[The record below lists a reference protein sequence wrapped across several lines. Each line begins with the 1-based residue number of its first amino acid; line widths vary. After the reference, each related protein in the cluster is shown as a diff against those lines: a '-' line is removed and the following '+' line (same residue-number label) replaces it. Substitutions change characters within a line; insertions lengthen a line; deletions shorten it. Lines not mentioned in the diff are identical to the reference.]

1 MAFELH
7 EFLLRLKALFQKR
20 RMGREMSEELEFHRT
35 LLRERLLREGV
46 AQADVEAATR
56 RSFGNAGRWHERLQ
70 ELWQFPALEHLLRDV
85 RFSARLLRRSP
96 GFTTVAIVTLALG
109 IGANAAIFSLIN
121 GLLLR
126 PLPVPQ
132 NEQLVV
138 LRIEQGT
145 EPQYTMGA
153 PFFRGLERRHE
164 VFSDV
169 FAYDHAGLQVRGS
182 SGNEAIEGQFVS
194 GEFFRALQTSPLLGR
209 LLTTDDDRTGGNPA
223 GMAVV
228 ISERFWERWFGRAA
242 DVVGRKLQIDNTIFT
257 VVGVTP
263 KRFIGADPTQRPE
276 IYVPLAAEAIVDAPN
291 SMIAAGHHG
300 WWLQVMGRLWP
311 GVTLEQANAALLPVS
326 MPIVREAVPE
336 AAWVADAE
344 KNHFRFSAEPGSR
357 GFTFLRSMFSKPLT
371 VVFAL
376 CLGIL
381 LLACL
386 NLASLLLARSAS
398 RERELATRLAV
409 GASRHRLLQQLL
421 IESLL
426 IALMGTAAG
435 LVVAPAVSRALAAM
449 LLRGGGPRGMY
460 LDTSLDGRVFAFAV
474 LIALTSTLLIG
485 LLPALRA
492 TSGTLSDYI
501 KDGQARQTVERRRIL
516 PGIMMAS
523 EVALALLLVV
533 SAGLL
538 AESLLRLYKSG
549 AGFDPHGVVNLD
561 FDMDKQRREGDALV
575 QLYRQIGDG
584 LSHQPGV
591 KSVSFALMIP
601 LTGSGWDQDHA
612 VSGGVSHDL
621 NLNMVAPAYFQTMR
635 IPILEGRDFR
645 WSDDKASG
653 YKIVLNQAAAK
664 LFFPGRDAIG
674 QQILGPAADAP
685 ESKVSFEVI
694 GVVGNAKYYQ
704 LRETATPIGYR
715 TISQNASPMRS
726 YSAVVRVDGS
736 PGPLAAAARSIT
748 ARLAPDV
755 PGPVM
760 TTMNSVLDDSI
771 SAERLMAVLSAYF
784 AACALLVTAIG
795 LYGTLAYSTA
805 RRTSEIGV
813 RMALGARRGQV
824 VTMILRENTVI
835 AFTGAAVG
843 LIAAL
848 LASRALAS
856 FLYGTSTSDPW
867 ILVGSVATL
876 SAIAS
881 AASLLPALRA
891 ARIDPMAAIRC
902 E

>member
-1 MAFELH
+1 MAPALH
-7 EFLLRLKALFQKR
+7 EFLLRLKALFKKR
-20 RMGREMSEELEFHRT
+20 RMGREIAEELEFHRT
-35 LLRERLLREGV
+35 LLSERLSREGV
-46 AQADVEAATR
+46 AQADMDSAMRHT
-56 RSFGNAGRWHERLQ
+56 FGNTGRWHERLQ

-85 RFSARLLRRSP
+85 RFSARLLWKSP
-96 GFTTVAIVTLALG
+96 GFTAVAIVTLALG
-109 IGANAAIFSLIN
+109 IGANTAIFSLIN

-126 PLPVPQ
+126 PLPVPDA
-132 NEQLVV
+132 EQLVV
-138 LRIEQGT
+138 LRIEQGGP
-145 EPQYTMGA
+145 PQYTMGA

-164 VFSDV
+164 VFTEV
-169 FAYDHAGLQVRGS
+169 FAYDHAGLQVRGA
-182 SGNEAIEGQFVS
+182 SGNQAIDGQFVS
-194 GEFFRALQTSPLLGR
+194 GEFFRALQTTPLLGR
-209 LLTTDDDRTGGNPA
+209 LLTTDDDRIGGNPA

-228 ISERFWERWFGRAA
+228 ISEQFWEQWFGRAA

-257 VVGVTP
+257 VVGVSP

-276 IYVPLAAEAIVDAPN
+276 IYVPLAAEAIVNAPN
-291 SMIAAGHHG
+291 SMTAAGHHG
-300 WWLQVMGRLWP
+300 YWLQVMGRLRP
-311 GVTLEQANAALLPVS
+311 GVTLAQANAALLPVS
-326 MPIVREAVPE
+326 MPIVHEGVPE
-336 AAWVADAE
+336 AAWIAEAE
-344 KNHFRFSAEPGSR
+344 KNHFHFSAEPGSR
-357 GFTFLRSMFSKPLT
+357 GFTYLRLTFSKPLMA
-371 VVFAL
+371 VFAM
-376 CLGIL
+376 CGGIL

-398 RERELATRLAV
+398 RERELATRLAL
-409 GASRHRLLQQLL
+409 GASRRRLLQQLM

-435 LVVAPAVSRALAAM
+435 LAVAPAVSRSLAAM
-449 LLRGGGPRGMY
+449 LLRGGGPRSMY
-460 LDTSLDGRVFAFAV
+460 LDTSLDGRVFAFAG
-474 LIALTSTLLIG
+474 LIAVTATMLIG

-492 TSGTLSDYI
+492 TSGSLSDHI
-501 KDGQARQTVERRRIL
+501 KDGQSGHTVEQRRIL

-523 EVALALLLVV
+523 EVALALMLVV
-533 SAGLL
+533 GAGLL

-561 FDMDKQRREGDALV
+561 FDMEKQRREGDALV

-591 KSVSFALMIP
+591 KSVSFSMMTP
-601 LTGSGWDQDHA
+601 LTGSGWDLDYA
-612 VSGGVSHDL
+612 APCAVSHDL
-621 NLNMVAPAYFQTMR
+621 DLNMVAPAYFQTMR
-635 IPILEGRDFR
+635 VPVLEGRDFR
-645 WSDDKASG
+645 WSDDQASG
-653 YKIVLNQAAAK
+653 YKIILNQAAAK

-674 QQILGPAADAP
+674 QQILGPKGSAP
-685 ESKVSFEVI
+685 GSKASFEVI
-694 GVVGNAKYYQ
+694 GVVENAKYFE

-715 TISQNASPMRS
+715 TISQNGGPTRS
-726 YSAVVRVDGS
+726 YTAVVRVEGS

-755 PGPVM
+755 PAPVM

-771 SAERLMAVLSAYF
+771 SAERLMAILSSYF

-805 RRTSEIGV
+805 RRTSEIGI
-813 RMALGARRGQV
+813 RIALGARRRQV
-824 VTMILRENTVI
+824 VAMILRENTSI
-835 AFTGAAVG
+835 AFSGAAAG

-848 LASRALAS
+848 LASRALAG
-856 FLYGTSTSDPW
+856 FLYGTTIHDPW
-867 ILVGSVATL
+867 VFAGSVAAL

>member
-1 MAFELH
+1 MASALH

-20 RMGREMSEELEFHRT
+20 RMGREMAEELEFHQT
-35 LLRERLLREGV
+35 LLRDRLLREGV
-46 AQADVEAATR
+46 APADVDATTQR
-56 RSFGNAGRWHERLQ
+56 TFGNTGRWHERLQ
-70 ELWQFPALEHLLRDV
+70 ELWQFSALEHLLRDV
-85 RFSARLLRRSP
+85 RFSARLLWRSP

-109 IGANAAIFSLIN
+109 IGANTAIFSLIN

-126 PLPVPQ
+126 PLAVPD
-132 NEQLVV
+132 NGQLVV
-138 LRIEQGT
+138 LRIEQGR
-145 EPQYTMGA
+145 EPMYTMGA
-153 PFFRGLERRHE
+153 PFFRSLERRHE
-164 VFSDV
+164 VFTDV
-169 FAYDHAGLQVRGS
+169 FAYDHAGLQVRGA
-182 SGNEAIEGQFVS
+182 SGNEAVEGQFVS
-194 GEFFRALQTSPLLGR
+194 GEFFRALETPPLLGR
-209 LLTTDDDRTGGNPA
+209 LLTPDDDRLGGNSA

-276 IYVPLAAEAIVDAPN
+276 IYVPLAAEAIVNAPN
-291 SMIAAGHHG
+291 SMIAAGFHG
-300 WWLQVMGRLWP
+300 WWLQVMGRLRP
-311 GVTLEQANAALLPVS
+311 GVTLEQANAALLPIS
-326 MPIVREAVPE
+326 MPMVREGVPD
-336 AAWVADAE
+336 ANWIADAE
-344 KNHFRFSAEPGSR
+344 KNHFHFSVEPGSR
-357 GFTFLRSMFSKPLT
+357 GFTYLRTMFSKPLMA
-371 VVFAL
+371 VFAM
-376 CLGIL
+376 CAGIL

-398 RERELATRLAV
+398 RERELATRLAL
-409 GASRHRLLQQLL
+409 GASRRRLLQQLL

-435 LVVAPAVSRALAAM
+435 LAVAPVVSRSLAAM
-449 LLRGGGPRGMY
+449 LLRGGGPRVIY
-460 LDTSLDGRVFAFAV
+460 LDTSLDSRVFVFAG
-474 LIALTSTLLIG
+474 LIAVTATLLIG

-492 TSGTLSDYI
+492 TAGSLSDHI
-501 KDGQARQTVERRRIL
+501 KDGQARHTVERRRIL

-523 EVALALLLVV
+523 EVALALTLVV
-533 SAGLL
+533 CAGLL

-575 QLYRQIGDG
+575 QLYRQIGEG

-591 KSVSFALMIP
+591 RSVSFSLMTP

-612 VSGGVSHDL
+612 VSGGISHDL
-621 NLNMVAPAYFQTMR
+621 NLNMVGPAYFQTMR

-664 LFFPGRDAIG
+664 LFFPGRDAVG
-674 QQILGPAADAP
+674 QQILGPAANVS

-704 LRETATPIGYR
+704 LREPATPIGYR

-736 PGPLAAAARSIT
+736 PGPLAAAARSLT
-748 ARLAPDV
+748 ARLAPNV
-755 PGPVM
+755 PAPVM

-771 SAERLMAVLSAYF
+771 SAERLMAMLSTYF

-795 LYGTLAYSTA
+795 LYGTLAYSTG
-805 RRTSEIGV
+805 RRTSEIGI
-813 RMALGARRGQV
+813 RMALGARREQV
-824 VTMILRENTVI
+824 ATMILRENTMI
-835 AFTGAAVG
+835 ALTGAAVG
-843 LIAAL
+843 LIAAVL
-848 LASRALAS
+848 TSRALAS
-856 FLYGTSTSDPW
+856 FLYGTSTHDPW
-867 ILVGSVATL
+867 VLVGSVAAL
-876 SAIAS
+876 SAMAS